1 MMPRIKITRT
11 EYATV
16 CETTEVYMD
25 VPEGRDPKD
34 FILDI
39 EGDCLADN
47 LIEKA
52 QEDACIQYD
61 NDDPENGPV
70 AREKGVFVGTPECS
84 RSYDWFNGNS
94 ETECEVVNA

>member
-1 MMPRIKITRT
+1 MPRIKITRT

-25 VPEGRDPKD
+25 VPEGQDPKD
-34 FILDI
+34 FIDDI
-39 EGDCLADN
+39 EDDGLADE

-52 QEDACIQYD
+52 QDDACIQYD
-61 NDDPENGPV
+61 NDDPEDGPV
-70 AREKGVFVGTPECS
+70 AREKGVFVGSPECS

-94 ETECEVVNA
+94 ETECEVVE

>member
-1 MMPRIKITRT
+1 MARIQITRT

-16 CETTEVYMD
+16 CETPEVYMD
-25 VPEGRDPKD
+25 VPEAIDPKD
-34 FILDI
+34 FLLYI
-39 EGDCLADN
+39 EDEGLAGD

-70 AREKGVFVGTPECS
+70 AREKGVFVGTPECN
-84 RSYDWFNGNS
+84 RSYDWNGS
-94 ETECEVVNA
+94 QETELEVVE

>member
-1 MMPRIKITRT
+1 MPRIKITRT

-25 VPEGRDPKD
+25 VPEGQDPKD
-34 FILDI
+34 FLDYI
-39 EGDCLADN
+39 EDEGLGGD

-70 AREKGVFVGTPECS
+70 AREKGVFVGTPECN
-84 RSYDWFNGNS
+84 RSYDWGGS
-94 ETECEVVNA
+94 QETELEVVE